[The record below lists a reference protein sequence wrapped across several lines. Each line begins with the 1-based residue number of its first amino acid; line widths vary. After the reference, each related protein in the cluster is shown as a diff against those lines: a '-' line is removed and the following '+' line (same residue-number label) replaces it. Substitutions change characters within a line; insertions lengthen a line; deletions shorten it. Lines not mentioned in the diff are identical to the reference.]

1 MASAGK
7 VLCLSFIIIL
17 MMLAVTAIN
26 ARDITGVEWANNV
39 VAPEVPPPQNKE
51 ECASRCKN
59 MLCRSSVANT
69 RDCQTGCERRCH
81 IFATRKLH

>member
-7 VLCLSFIIIL
+7 VLCLSFIIL
-17 MMLAVTAIN
+17 MLLAVTAIN

-39 VAPEVPPPQNKE
+39 VAPPPQNKD

-81 IFATRKLH
+81 IFATMKLH